1 MSIAFGG
8 LAPHAA
14 IERPVRSAIRHAV
27 RTAIRIAIVL
37 AIGPTIRRAIV
48 AAIGLGLIGMTAANA
63 GQAQSSNVETLV
75 FLRHGEK
82 PKGGFGQLDCQGLNR
97 ALALP
102 AVIAAKFGK
111 PDAIYAP
118 DPGARKQDG
127 DASYY
132 YVRPLATIEPTA
144 IQFGLPVATPY
155 GFSEIDALGRTLVDP
170 ANRGRL
176 IVVAWEHH
184 EIEALVRAIVKA
196 NGGEAADVPSWESR
210 DFDSL
215 YVVKLDWAST
225 PPRATFVREQE
236 GLDGRSADCPCAALP

>member
-1 MSIAFGG
+1 MSIAFGAP
-8 LAPHAA
+8 APHAA
-14 IERPVRSAIRHAV
+14 IERPVGSTIRQAV
-27 RTAIRIAIVL
+27 RAVIRIANVH
-37 AIGPTIRRAIV
+37 AIRRAIA
-48 AAIGLGLIGMTAANA
+48 AAIGLGLIGVTAANA
-63 GQAQSSNVETLV
+63 GEARRSNVETLV

>member
-1 MSIAFGG
+1 MSIAFGDP
-8 LAPHAA
+8 APHAA
-14 IERPVRSAIRHAV
+14 IERPVGSTIRQAV
-27 RTAIRIAIVL
+27 RAVIRIANVH
-37 AIGPTIRRAIV
+37 AIRRAIA
-48 AAIGLGLIGMTAANA
+48 AAIGLGLIGVTAANA
-63 GQAQSSNVETLV
+63 GEARSSNVETLV

>member
-1 MSIAFGG
+1 MSIAFG
-8 LAPHAA
+8 APTPHAA
-14 IERPVRSAIRHAV
+14 IERPVGSTIRQAV
-27 RTAIRIAIVL
+27 RAVIRIANVHAL
-37 AIGPTIRRAIV
+37 RRAIA
-48 AAIGLGLIGMTAANA
+48 AAIGLGLIGVTAANA
-63 GQAQSSNVETLV
+63 GEARSSNVETLV

-225 PPRATFVREQE
+225 PPRATFVHEQE

>member
-1 MSIAFGG
+1 MRIAFGG
-8 LAPHAA
+8 PAPRTA
-14 IERPVRSAIRHAV
+14 IERPARSAIRRAV
-27 RTAIRIAIVL
+27 RATNRIVIGL
-37 AIGPTIRRAIV
+37 AIRRAIV
-48 AAIGLGLIGMTAANA
+48 ATIGLGLIGMTAAHA
-63 GQAQSSNVETLV
+63 GQAQRGNVETLV

-118 DPGARKQDG
+118 DPGAMKQDG

-155 GFSEIDALGRTLVDP
+155 GFSEIDALGRTLIDP

-196 NGGEAADVPSWESR
+196 NGGDAADVPPWESR

-225 PPRATFVREQE
+225 PPHVTFAREQQ

>member
-1 MSIAFGG
+1 M
-8 LAPHAA
+8 
-14 IERPVRSAIRHAV
+14 
-27 RTAIRIAIVL
+27 IRIANVHAL
-37 AIGPTIRRAIV
+37 RRAIA
-48 AAIGLGLIGMTAANA
+48 AAIGLGLIGVTAANA
-63 GQAQSSNVETLV
+63 GEARSSNVETLV

-225 PPRATFVREQE
+225 PPHATFVREQE

>member
-1 MSIAFGG
+1 MSIAFGDP
-8 LAPHAA
+8 APHAA
-14 IERPVRSAIRHAV
+14 IERPVGSTIRHAV
-27 RTAIRIAIVL
+27 RALIRIANV
-37 AIGPTIRRAIV
+37 RAILRAIA
-48 AAIGLGLIGMTAANA
+48 AAIGLGLIGVTAANA
-63 GQAQSSNVETLV
+63 GQARSSNVETLV

-184 EIEALVRAIVKA
+184 EIEALVRAIVKE
-196 NGGEAADVPSWESR
+196 NGGEAADVTSGESH

-215 YVVKLDWAST
+215 YVVKLDWTST
-225 PPRATFVREQE
+225 PPRTTFVREQE